1 MSSTARPESSRT
13 FDTAAAVTRSMLGWG
28 VVAGPFYLVVGLTL
42 ALTREGFDFSTHP
55 LSVLMLGEGGWMQT
69 VNLGLSGL
77 MVLAAGVGLARAGVR
92 GVGVAVAIFGV
103 SMVASAVFPPDPM
116 AGFPAGAPE
125 TTAPSLSGLLHLAF
139 GGVGF
144 VSLAVAAFLFGGWL
158 SRQEVRGAAAASRTA
173 GAVVLVGFLGGVVLG
188 PSGMALLWL
197 AVVAGFAWLL
207 VASLRVYRA
216 VPHPDGTRGTVT
228 A

>member
-1 MSSTARPESSRT
+1 MSSTARPARSGA
-13 FDTAAAVTRSMLGWG
+13 FDMGAAVTRSLLGWG

-42 ALTREGFDFSTHP
+42 ALTRKGFDFSTHP
-55 LSVLMLGEGGWMQT
+55 LSVLMLGESGWMQT
-69 VNLGLSGL
+69 GNLGLSGL
-77 MVLAAGVGLARAGVR
+77 MVLAAGVGLARAGAR
-92 GVGVAVAIFGV
+92 GAGVAVAIFGV
-103 SMVASAVFPPDPM
+103 SMVASAVFPPDPIG
-116 AGFPAGAPE
+116 GFPAGAPE
-125 TTAPSLSGLLHLAF
+125 TTTPSLSSLLHLAF

-144 VSLAVAAFLFGGWL
+144 VSLTVAAFLLGGWL
-158 SRQEVRGAAAASRTA
+158 SRQGERGAAAVSRTA

-188 PSGMALLWL
+188 PSGMVLLWL

-216 VPHPDGTRGTVT
+216 VPHPDGVRGTVT